1 MMAQIETK
9 NITNEQISIA
19 LNKVTDINSKL
30 LRSQLSPEDDKLVI
44 ESQEILFELMNNMG
58 IEIKPYQ
65 E

>member
-1 MMAQIETK
+1 MQKQIENK

-19 LNKVTDINSKL
+19 LNKVTDINIKL
-30 LRSQLSPEDDKLVI
+30 LRSQSTAEVDKLAI